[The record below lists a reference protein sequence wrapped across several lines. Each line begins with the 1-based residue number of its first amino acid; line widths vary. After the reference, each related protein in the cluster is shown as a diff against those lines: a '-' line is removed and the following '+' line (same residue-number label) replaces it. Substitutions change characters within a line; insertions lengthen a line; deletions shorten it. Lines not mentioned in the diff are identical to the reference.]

1 MTDWVIERLS
11 RRHDRSTFNC
21 GQPLLDTW
29 LKERA
34 GQFDR
39 RDLSRTFVA
48 RNETEV
54 VVLGYYAISAHRVL
68 PQILPTA
75 EQKRL
80 PTMDLPVGL
89 LGRMAVDRGAQGK
102 GLGEHLLFDA
112 LQRIQRL
119 ADEIGICAVEVD
131 AIDESAKRFYEKY
144 GFKPLLDDANHLF
157 LPLHV
162 VRQLSFPG
170 A

>member
-11 RRHDRSTFNC
+11 RRHDRSPFDC
-21 GQPLLDTW
+21 GQPLLDAW

-48 RNETEV
+48 RNEGEAA
-54 VVLGYYAISAHRVL
+54 VLGYYAICAHRVL
-68 PQILPTA
+68 PQVLPTS

-80 PTMDLPVGL
+80 PTIDVPVAL
-89 LGRMAVDRGAQGK
+89 LGRLAVDRGAQGK

-131 AIDESAKRFYEKY
+131 AIDESAERFYQRY
-144 GFKPLLDDANHLF
+144 GFKSLLDDPKHLF
-157 LPLHV
+157 LPMHV
-162 VRQLSFPG
+162 VRQLG
-170 A
+170 LTRG